1 MEVVHTTASDMD
13 RITTVL
19 VPLVFSWKVIITIAE
34 VKKMKGCEML
44 SSQILL
50 VDINQNEAFS
60 RNAIGSCRVSAVH
73 LGPVRTYNLRTEV

>member
-34 VKKMKGCEML
+34 VKK
-44 SSQILL
+44 
-50 VDINQNEAFS
+50 NE
-60 RNAIGSCRVSAVH
+60 G
-73 LGPVRTYNLRTEV
+73 L

>member
-1 MEVVHTTASDMD
+1 
-13 RITTVL
+13 
-19 VPLVFSWKVIITIAE
+19 
-34 VKKMKGCEML
+34 MKGCEML